1 VLLPWLKTMSGDS
14 RYASVNDSY
23 GVRAMAKVRD
33 PKIFAVPDRRSQI
46 LQSQIK
52 EQERLILSV

>member
-1 VLLPWLKTMSGDS
+1 
-14 RYASVNDSY
+14 
-23 GVRAMAKVRD
+23 MAKVRD